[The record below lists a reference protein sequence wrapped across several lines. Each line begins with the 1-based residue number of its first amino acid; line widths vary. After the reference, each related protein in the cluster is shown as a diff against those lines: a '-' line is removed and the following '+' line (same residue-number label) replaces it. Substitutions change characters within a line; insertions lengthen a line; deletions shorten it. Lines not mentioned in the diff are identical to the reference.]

1 MEKDTLQ
8 PAGFKDESQLVTFL
22 LKDEEF
28 GFDIMSVQEI
38 IRLPKMAKV
47 PRTPAYVDG
56 IANLR
61 GVVLPVIDMRTRF
74 GMDRAEETDRT
85 RVLVVDIDGVKTGL
99 RVDRVNQ
106 VTRVQRS
113 EIEPPPAAIR
123 GTSSD
128 YLEGVVKLDKGQR
141 IVMALNAAHVCEIGV
156 TRKAASANSVASNS
170 DAVTTESADK
180 AKNVDAE
187 VQKVVTFRIAKEEFA
202 FHMEH
207 VREILRVQ
215 APVQVP
221 DVPEYVLGVLT
232 VRGQILPVIDLRRLL
247 QQRSLAD
254 ELTDTCR
261 PLREEYERRLEDVEK
276 VFAGGHQQR
285 VKSSISERL
294 RKWLA
299 ETNSSSQVLMETL
312 AQARGLNER
321 VIKQLGLVS
330 KHEECGDGDAAR
342 ACGEELISA
351 ARGTVA
357 ALRRFEE
364 QIPQNIQ
371 EDQRIIVVDA
381 EGFVLGLVVDHVHEV
396 LNVPKNLLEPP
407 PQITSGGGM
416 ELSGVAKL
424 DDGSRLIMLLDVAS
438 LMKDQKLRDVRD
450 SSAQTG
456 GEQKAGEVHKTG
468 ASGQELSE
476 VQLVT
481 FLLGDEEYG
490 VPISQ
495 IQEIDRLARITK
507 VPKAAEF
514 IEGIT
519 NLRGEVIPVLDTRK
533 RFGLEVKQSD
543 DRTRII
549 IVDLGGVKTG
559 LVVDSVREVLNLAT
573 KDIAPPP
580 EAIGSGIDQQFI
592 SGIGKVDAGKRMIV
606 LLEVERILSRR
617 EQAHLS
623 EITS

>member
-1 MEKDTLQ
+1 MGKDTLQ
-8 PAGFKDESQLVTFL
+8 PSAGLKDESQLVTFL

-47 PRTPAYVDG
+47 PRTPPYVDG

-74 GMDRAEETDRT
+74 GMERAEETDRT

-99 RVDRVNQ
+99 RVDRVKQ
-106 VTRVQRS
+106 VTSVLRS

-156 TRKAASANSVASNS
+156 TRKTGSTNGVASSSEAASA
-170 DAVTTESADK
+170 ESPDK
-180 AKNVDAE
+180 SGSADAE

-215 APVQVP
+215 TPNQVP
-221 DVPEYVLGVLT
+221 DVPDYVLGVLT
-232 VRGQILPVIDLRRLL
+232 VRGRILPVIDLRRLL

-254 ELTDTCR
+254 EFADSCR
-261 PLREEYERRLEDVEK
+261 PLREEYEGALDRAAKIFAEDWQHKVETT
-276 VFAGGHQQR
+276 VCL
-285 VKSSISERL
+285 RL
-294 RKWLA
+294 RQWLA
-299 ETNSSSQVLMETL
+299 ETNSSSQLLMETL
-312 AQARGLNER
+312 AQARGQNEM
-321 VIKQLGLVS
+321 VVKQLQLRT
-330 KHEECGDGDAAR
+330 KHQEHGDREAALTCGDEVVSAGRKAA
-342 ACGEELISA
+342 S
-351 ARGTVA
+351 
-357 ALRRFEE
+357 ALRKFEE
-364 QIPQNIQ
+364 QIAQNIQ

-396 LNVPKNLLEPP
+396 LNVPKNLMEPP
-407 PQITSGGGM
+407 PRITSSGGM

-424 DDGSRLIMLLDVAS
+424 EDGARLIMLLDVAS
-438 LMKDQKLRDVRD
+438 LMKDQKLRDVQN
-450 SSAQTG
+450 SSIHAA
-456 GEQKAGEVHKTG
+456 EEEKAGKTQETGSG
-468 ASGQELSE
+468 AQELSE

-481 FLLGDEEYG
+481 FLLGAEEYG

-495 IQEIDRLARITK
+495 IQEIDRLAKITK
-507 VPKAAEF
+507 VPKAAAF

-533 RFGLEVKQSD
+533 RFDLDVKPSD

-559 LVVDSVREVLNLAT
+559 LVVDSVREVLNLAR

-606 LLEVERILSRR
+606 LLDVERILSRQER
-617 EQAHLS
+617 AHLS
-623 EITS
+623 EIT